1 MEEWFHVKHDRMVEL
16 QEIAFRVR
24 CLSLLVAEAWCFTW
38 NVGVLELRQFVW
50 MCLWDFEASM
60 CMTAWK
66 INWGF
71 TWNTDRGNNWKGGGV
86 FPKRLFS
93 AFPSWFCNCDCF
105 TWNVVG
111 WWLSCWGWLW
121 SVPPLPYQLLWGLMF
136 HVKRSIKRPTL
147 IPATHR
153 EEATLS
159 NSQPA
164 NQPTPPCF
172 TWNHSSNT
180 TKIYWTPRN
189 NIRFPNLT
197 PSCLL
202 SANQEFT
209 IHQHNHPHKQLWINS
224 SVSRET
230 LAFS

>member
-24 CLSLLVAEAWCFTW
+24 CFSPIGCWVLV
-38 NVGVLELRQFVW
+38 
-50 MCLWDFEASM
+50 
-60 CMTAWK
+60 
-66 INWGF
+66 
-71 TWNTDRGNNWKGGGV
+71 
-86 FPKRLFS
+86 
-93 AFPSWFCNCDCF
+93 
-105 TWNVVG
+105 
-111 WWLSCWGWLW
+111 
-121 SVPPLPYQLLWGLMF
+121 F
-136 HVKRSIKRPTL
+136 HVKREGCWNWGNLFGCVCGILRLRCVWQLERSIDVSSETL
-147 IPATHR
+147 IVGIVGKGEVCFLNGYFQLSFRDFVIAIVSR
-153 EEATLS
+153 ETWWVGGWVVGDGFWVCLPSPISCCEDW
-159 NSQPA
+159 
-164 NQPTPPCF
+164 CF

-197 PSCLL
+197 HSYLL

>member
-1 MEEWFHVKHDRMVEL
+1 
-16 QEIAFRVR
+16 
-24 CLSLLVAEAWCFTW
+24 
-38 NVGVLELRQFVW
+38 

-60 CMTAWK
+60 CVTAWK
-66 INWGF
+66 INWCF
-71 TWNTDRGNNWKGGGV
+71 KWNTDRGNSWKRGGV

-93 AFPSWFCNCDCF
+93 AFLSWFCNCDCF

-111 WWLSCWGWLW
+111 WWLSCWGWLL
-121 SVPPLPYQLLWGLMF
+121 SASPLPYQLLWGLMF
-136 HVKRSIKRPTL
+136 HVKHTIKRPTL
-147 IPATHR
+147 IPG
-153 EEATLS
+153 
-159 NSQPA
+159 NSQRRNNTLKQPTCE
-164 NQPTPPCF
+164 PTPPCF

-197 PSCLL
+197 HSCLL
-202 SANQEFT
+202 PANQEFT

>member
-1 MEEWFHVKHDRMVEL
+1 
-16 QEIAFRVR
+16 
-24 CLSLLVAEAWCFTW
+24 
-38 NVGVLELRQFVW
+38 

-60 CMTAWK
+60 CVTAWK
-66 INWGF
+66 INWCF
-71 TWNTDRGNNWKGGGV
+71 TWNTDRGNSWKGEVCFPNGYFQLSFRDFVIAIVSRETWWVGG
-86 FPKRLFS
+86 
-93 AFPSWFCNCDCF
+93 W
-105 TWNVVG
+105 VVG
-111 WWLSCWGWLW
+111 DGFGVCLPSPTSCCEDW
-121 SVPPLPYQLLWGLMF
+121 
-136 HVKRSIKRPTL
+136 
-147 IPATHR
+147 
-153 EEATLS
+153 
-159 NSQPA
+159 
-164 NQPTPPCF
+164 CF

-197 PSCLL
+197 HSYLL